1 LRHKW
6 SYYRPAMHTLFILL
20 FLSFQSM
27 PQNPGQQ
34 SEVERQRREAALHSV
49 PDVASG
55 ESKDTPEAMRKK
67 GASMQD
73 QLFVA
78 KFNKLINTL
87 MEFADDYKTRQSI
100 NVKKAKAVRAAWLE
114 LEETEAL
121 FRGEKKK

>member
-1 LRHKW
+1 MR
-6 SYYRPAMHTLFILL
+6 TLVIFLL
-20 FLSFQSM
+20 LSFQSM
-27 PQNPGQQ
+27 SQNPGQQ
-34 SEVERQRREAALHSV
+34 SEVERQRREAALRSAA
-49 PDVASG
+49 DAAG
-55 ESKDTPEAMRKK
+55 RESNDTPEAIRKK

-87 MEFADDYKTRQSI
+87 MEFADDYKNRQSI

-114 LEETEAL
+114 LEETEAI